1 MSEVNSRNKIFLDYS
16 GLEKYDKL
24 IKSYI
29 AKNNKSLASASD
41 VSVLQVEVAALK
53 EIEHDAYISADKDLE
68 KSLKEYINGEVEK
81 KQDVISDL
89 ETIRD
94 GAYKGATAL
103 QEIPSEF
110 ITEDEL
116 ADKKFATET
125 QVEEL
130 IDRVV
135 ASDGDI
141 DDIFTEK

>member
-53 EIEHDAYISADKDLE
+53 EIEHDAYISADKNLE
-68 KSLKEYINGEVEK
+68 NSLKEYINSESEK

-89 ETIRD
+89 EAIRD

-116 ADKKFATET
+116 ADKNFATET

-130 IDRVV
+130 IDSVV

-141 DDIFTEK
+141 DNIFIEK

>member
-1 MSEVNSRNKIFLDYS
+1 MSEVNNRKNFLDYS

-68 KSLKEYINGEVEK
+68 KSLKEYIDGEVEK

-110 ITEDEL
+110 ITENEL

-130 IDRVV
+130 IDSVV

-141 DDIFTEK
+141 DDIFTEI

>member
-1 MSEVNSRNKIFLDYS
+1 MSEVNNRKNFLDYS

>member
-1 MSEVNSRNKIFLDYS
+1 MSEVNNRKIFLDYS

-68 KSLKEYINGEVEK
+68 KSLKEYIDGEVEK

-110 ITEDEL
+110 ITENEL

-130 IDRVV
+130 IDSVV

-141 DDIFTEK
+141 DDIFTER

>member
-68 KSLKEYINGEVEK
+68 KSLKEYINSEVEK

-141 DDIFTEK
+141 DNIFA